1 MSRFADLTH
10 SREFDLNLWAESSN
24 RTRKEMP

>member
-10 SREFDLNLWAESSN
+10 SRELDLNLWGESSN
-24 RTRKEMP
+24 RTREEMP